1 MRKISKLLNIADLTI
16 KTILHYSS
24 PLFNII
30 LYVSIFEAHSHT
42 SIYPRYDK
50 GRSKAMPIGRDT
62 SDCYVMS
69 VFPSMT
75 NFLCC
80 PHSLYSLITLKLY
93 LWKYEFFT
101 KNSLAFLW
109 MISLVIS
116 NFGSCN
122 LRVKFLDSFFFCHLH
137 YFETLLSARS
147 ENFILCCYFSFFS
160 IYFFE
165 RQSGR
170 KRW

>member
-1 MRKISKLLNIADLTI
+1 MRKISKLLNLADLTI

-122 LRVKFLDSFFFCHLH
+122 LRVKFLDSFFLPF
-137 YFETLLSARS
+137 TL
-147 ENFILCCYFSFFS
+147 F
-160 IYFFE
+160 
-165 RQSGR
+165 
-170 KRW
+170 